1 MVVLRERDAVLATV
15 ERELGRRLKRVLADE
30 QNEVLDLLRRGRSV
44 TFAEVVPAGDEHAD
58 RFAIAASSDLDAAGA
73 HGAARVGADVVV
85 SCDEL
90 AGRLG
95 RALVDP
101 LRLRIARS
109 FEDCNGDLEEVGERL
124 RALYRE
130 WKGQHIGTAV
140 RHYTAAA
147 YAWGAYEGAPTGPS
161 CAGWW
166 TGPASPAPTPTT
178 TPWPARWPRA
188 HRSRRADRCSPAHP
202 GCRCLAVPADLV
214 DQS

>member
-1 MVVLRERDAVLATV
+1 M
-15 ERELGRRLKRVLADE
+15 
-30 QNEVLDLLRRGRSV
+30 
-44 TFAEVVPAGDEHAD
+44 
-58 RFAIAASSDLDAAGA
+58 
-73 HGAARVGADVVV
+73 GADVVV

-147 YAWGAYEGAPTGPS
+147 YAWGAYEGAPDGAKLRWLVDRTV
-161 CAGWW
+161 
-166 TGPASPAPTPTT
+166 SPAPTPTT

-188 HRSRRADRCSPAHP
+188 HRSRRATAARRRTPAAGAWP
-202 GCRCLAVPADLV
+202 CRPTWWTSLSRAPRLQ
-214 DQS
+214 QSGG